1 MSRGRLFPKQMP
13 LYPRLF
19 VSGLGL
25 VAVANVRVRGTVC
38 RFASAP
44 GTDFRVN
51 FPNHELWRSLEKPP
65 LVLEFYTTANWFP
78 VAFLKRLQTKR
89 PASICYR
96 VTNKIYEDFWFPIFI
111 LITEK
116 KKKKH
121 FKGTDSGCFTYW
133 SSFGSET
140 PCLYL
145 FTFSNV

>member
-65 LVLEFYTTANWFP
+65 LVLEFYTTAN
-78 VAFLKRLQTKR
+78 
-89 PASICYR
+89 
-96 VTNKIYEDFWFPIFI
+96 
-111 LITEK
+111 
-116 KKKKH
+116 
-121 FKGTDSGCFTYW
+121 
-133 SSFGSET
+133 
-140 PCLYL
+140 
-145 FTFSNV
+145 